1 MLFRS
6 DAAACIEKGSN
17 PSTADE
23 VRTRALTA
31 LAKEARM
38 MLDEGVVST
47 PAEID
52 LCMLLGTGWPLH
64 LGGVLP
70 YLDRTGISEA
80 ATGQRFHLKGVASL
94 P

>member
-6 DAAACIEKGSN
+6 KGSN